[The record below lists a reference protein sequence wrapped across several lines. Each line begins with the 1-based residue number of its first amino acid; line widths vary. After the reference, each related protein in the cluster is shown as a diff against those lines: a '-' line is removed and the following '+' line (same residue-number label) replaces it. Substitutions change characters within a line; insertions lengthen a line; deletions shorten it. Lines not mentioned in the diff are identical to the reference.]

1 MKILSF
7 DIEEWYIYK
16 STHGESEEMFNK
28 YDKIL
33 GNILDLLDEKGCK
46 ATFFCVG
53 RMADD
58 FPQVVKLI
66 YARGH
71 EIGCHSNT
79 HTWLNKMT
87 FEECMDDT
95 RTAIDSLQQCIGE
108 KVKSYRAPAF
118 SIGKS
123 NKWAF
128 DILAECGIE
137 YDSSVYP
144 ATRDFG
150 GFSDFGA
157 NEPVKVKHGNTVIKE
172 FPIAMTQLLGR
183 KMAYSGGGYFR
194 FFPLWYIRREM
205 ENAPYSI
212 SYFHI
217 DDLLVEQNKPM
228 SREEYEEYF
237 KEPGTV
243 IARYKRYIKANL
255 GKAKAWPKLVKLI
268 GNNDYLSIEQAGRAI
283 PWGSVSNIEL

>member
-1 MKILSF
+1 
-7 DIEEWYIYK
+7 
-16 STHGESEEMFNK
+16 
-28 YDKIL
+28 
-33 GNILDLLDEKGCK
+33 
-46 ATFFCVG
+46 
-53 RMADD
+53 MADD

-87 FEECMDDT
+87 FEECMEDT

-123 NKWAF
+123 NTWAF

-172 FPIAMTQLLGR
+172 FPIAMTQIMGR

-194 FFPLWYIRREM
+194 FFPLWYIQKKKK
-205 ENAPYSI
+205 NAPYSI

-237 KEPGTV
+237 KETGTV
-243 IARYKRYIKANL
+243 IARYKRYVKANL
-255 GKAKAWPKLVKLI
+255 GKSNAWDKFDRLLCTEGFVNI
-268 GNNDYLSIEQAGRAI
+268 VQANRSVNWNDISE
-283 PWGSVSNIEL
+283 IEL